1 MKTIFNLFIIIGFM
15 LTIPNLH
22 SFGQLSIN
30 TDGTA
35 PDASAMLDVKSTTS
49 GILTPRMT
57 TAQRI
62 AIATPGNGLLVFQTD
77 GTAGFYYYTGGAW
90 KFLGFGSGDGYS
102 GNVIDMDGN
111 VYPTVIIGT
120 QEWMAENLRVTHY
133 RNGDA
138 IPHYSTNFTW
148 HFGGDGA
155 YCWYNNNESSYKLLS
170 GALYNYYAVT
180 DSRNIC
186 PNGWH
191 VPADAEW
198 FTMLTYL
205 GGEADAGGAVKS
217 DLHWANPN
225 TGATNSSGFSG
236 QPGGYRVVAGNFYY
250 NGSYGYYWT
259 TTVPVTG
266 FAWHRELSYNDPGM
280 YRFYFEWG
288 DGMSVRCLRDN

>member
-1 MKTIFNLFIIIGFM
+1 M

-57 TAQRI
+57 VVQRTG
-62 AIATPGNGLLVFQTD
+62 IATPATGLLVFQTD
-77 GTAGFYYYTGGAW
+77 GTAGFYYYTGVEW
-90 KFLGFGSGDGYS
+90 KFLGFGSGNGYS

-111 VYPTVIIGT
+111 VYPTIIIGS

-138 IPHYSTNFTW
+138 IAHFTSNIAW
-148 HFGGDGA
+148 HLPGGGA
-155 YCWYNNNESSYKLLS
+155 YCWYNNNESSFKLLS

-191 VPADAEW
+191 VPTDAE
-198 FTMLTYL
+198 FTTLSAYL
-205 GGEADAGGAVKS
+205 GGDAVAGGKMKS
-217 DLHWANPN
+217 DIKWTFPN
-225 TGATNSSGFSG
+225 TGATNANSFSA
-236 QPGGYRVVAGNFYY
+236 QSGGYRNNAGTFLL
-250 NGSYGYYWT
+250 NGGYGYYWST
-259 TTVPVTG
+259 TPATSG
-266 FAWHRELSYNDPGM
+266 NAKHLGLYYNDPALF
-280 YRFYFEWG
+280 RFDG
-288 DGMSVRCLRDN
+288 DQLNGLSVRCLRDN